1 MTELQNDQ
9 PDPELSRIF
18 ARKVK
23 LSTWALFFERLWPR
37 LWVFLGL
44 GAILLTLSLSGVF
57 LTLSTLTH
65 TAIMSLFALGALAA
79 LVFAARVPWPT
90 REEAIRRIELRS
102 GVAHRPATS
111 YEDTLTAFSD
121 NPATQTLWQA
131 HRERLARAIQRLRV
145 GRPSPRAD
153 RFDPMAIRAL
163 ALLVLLPTAALVS
176 GSLYDRVASAF
187 RFGKGTERL
196 DTRVDAWV
204 TPPAYTAMPPIML
217 ADGSQPAQPASA
229 EGKTKLLQVPQK
241 STLTLRGTG
250 FRGTALALE
259 ILETGA
265 KEPSRIG
272 PDVAKEKSDKTDI
285 AEVRFELKNSA
296 RVRALAGS
304 EELGSWT
311 FDVIPDEL
319 PKITLNKDFNHTLKG
334 SLKLSYA
341 GEDDYGISGAVAKV
355 RQLKTPGG
363 DPAKAWARAAPL
375 KGPRLPLERP
385 PVLNLKI
392 PRTGDKKFEASSLL
406 DLGSHPWAGQMVEL
420 WLEATDVAGQVGKSE
435 SVQLALPARRFSKPL
450 ARALIEQR
458 RKLAEDS
465 RNRPTVVRAL
475 DALTIEP
482 EGFIEKASIYL
493 SLRSVYHRLER
504 ENTRGVINSAVAQ
517 LWDLALKIEDGALS
531 DAEKDLKDA
540 QDRLSK
546 ALENGASE
554 EEIKA
559 LMQELKQA
567 MNKYLEEM
575 QKNAEKDG
583 ENGDDQPQGEKRQ
596 LTQEDIDQMMR
607 DLEESAKNGSRE
619 EAERLLA
626 EMREMM
632 ESMRAGQKSAEEK
645 EADERA
651 KEMLKKL
658 DQLSDMSGKQQK
670 LMDDTFDQQRS
681 EQGES
686 PKSGQKGQKGKNGGP
701 NQMRQQGKAGDKMQP
716 GGPNDGKEAAQGQRG
731 MSEQQGMQEEQRPDG
746 RGGLKDRQ
754 SDLRK
759 NMEKLQRDLEEL
771 GAGGSE
777 RMKDAEEAM
786 RSAEDA
792 LEKGDMEEATSAQG
806 DALDKMRQSAQQM
819 AEQMQKDARQRQG
832 RNADSRR
839 DPLDRPQ
846 RSEGPDLGN
855 SVKVPNAIDAQK
867 AREILEE
874 LRKRSGEA
882 LRPPVELDYI
892 ERLLK
897 RF

>member
-1 MTELQNDQ
+1 MLWG
-9 PDPELSRIF
+9 LSR
-18 ARKVK
+18 R
-23 LSTWALFFERLWPR
+23 S
-37 LWVFLGL
+37 
-44 GAILLTLSLSGVF
+44 SLRR
-57 LTLSTLTH
+57 
-65 TAIMSLFALGALAA
+65 
-79 LVFAARVPWPT
+79 RVPWPT
-90 REEAIRRIELRS
+90 REEAIRRIERRS

-176 GSLYDRVASAF
+176 GSLYDRIASAF

-217 ADGSQPAQPASA
+217 ADGSQPVQPANA
-229 EGKTKLLQVPQK
+229 EGKAKLLQVPQK

-265 KEPSRIG
+265 KEPSRVG
-272 PDVAKEKSDKTDI
+272 PDVAKEKSDKLDI

-355 RQLKTPGG
+355 RQLKAAGG

-475 DALTIEP
+475 DALAIEP

-493 SLRSVYHRLER
+493 GLRSVYHRLER
-504 ENTRGVINSAVAQ
+504 ENTRGVINSAIAQ

-554 EEIKA
+554 EEIKS

-583 ENGDDQPQGEKRQ
+583 ENGDDQPQGDKRQ

-645 EADERA
+645 ESEERA
-651 KEMLKKL
+651 KEMMKKL

-716 GGPNDGKEAAQGQRG
+716 GGPNDSKEAGQGQRG
-731 MSEQQGMQEEQRPDG
+731 NSQQQRHAGRAAPRWPWRPQGSPERPAQEHGKTSARPRGVGCGRLGTHEGCG
-746 RGGLKDRQ
+746 RGDAPAPRTRSRRATWKRRRAPRATRSTRCASRRSKWPSRCRRTRVSARAATPIHAAIRSIVRNALKV
-754 SDLRK
+754 L
-759 NMEKLQRDLEEL
+759 
-771 GAGGSE
+771 
-777 RMKDAEEAM
+777 
-786 RSAEDA
+786 
-792 LEKGDMEEATSAQG
+792 TSAT
-806 DALDKMRQSAQQM
+806 R
-819 AEQMQKDARQRQG
+819 
-832 RNADSRR
+832 SRCR
-839 DPLDRPQ
+839 TP
-846 RSEGPDLGN
+846 ST
-855 SVKVPNAIDAQK
+855 
-867 AREILEE
+867 
-874 LRKRSGEA
+874 RSGRA
-882 LRPPVELDYI
+882 RFWKNCASARARPCA
-892 ERLLK
+892 R
-897 RF
+897 RSSSTTSNGS